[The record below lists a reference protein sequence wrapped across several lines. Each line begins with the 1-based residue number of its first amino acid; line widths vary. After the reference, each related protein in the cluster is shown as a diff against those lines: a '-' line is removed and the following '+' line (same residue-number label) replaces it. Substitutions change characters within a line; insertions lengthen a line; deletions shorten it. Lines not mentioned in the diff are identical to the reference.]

1 MRSMINIVNMF
12 IQQTPKVFMI
22 CSYGILFQGPVNS
35 TISHKTSNRL
45 PENSFKIYLFK
56 QAFYGLILLIFFFVF
71 VKIFGLICYIVYY
84 FVAVIIMIDINYFS
98 WDNVSTFYN

>member
-1 MRSMINIVNMF
+1 MRSVINIVNMF
-12 IQQTPKVFMI
+12 MQQTPKVFMI
-22 CSYGILFQGPVNS
+22 CSYGILFQGPMNS

-45 PENSFKIYLFK
+45 SENTFKIYLFK
-56 QAFYGLILLIFFFVF
+56 QAFYGLILLIFFCFCNNF
-71 VKIFGLICYIVYY
+71 WTYLLHSIY